1 MKFKVAQIDWM
12 TPCRKQLAENGGIAL
27 DFLPFQLFHHLNVT
41 FVPSGPSCNLEIRFH
56 KMQLLIGNI
65 YREAVKI
72 DLPSFLQEY
81 LFKNIHLTNNWT
93 QEEKLATCI
102 HQKPDK
108 NHFYFFE
115 LTFSSKFSNW
125 LRIKWSFYFEG
136 SVSAF
141 LKQDYGFSMPYL

>member
-1 MKFKVAQIDWM
+1 MY
-12 TPCRKQLAENGGIAL
+12 AL
-27 DFLPFQLFHHLNVT
+27 T
-41 FVPSGPSCNLEIRFH
+41 FPPEQQGRAGPSCNLEIRFH

-125 LRIKWSFYFEG
+125 LRIKWSFFNAG
-136 SVSAF
+136 SVSS
-141 LKQDYGFSMPYL
+141 YC